1 MVRLLE
7 SWSLVIHY
15 PVCSYA
21 ADPWFVRHS
30 SICSDQGRSSIGSS
44 IAALSLLRCS
54 SVAGP
59 LLIHHWSI
67 VDPSLVHHWS
77 ITGPSLVHHW
87 SITALSARPLL
98 SCHSSVCSSVAGP
111 STGVVVTG
119 PSLVCL
125 LLHRSS
131 ACTSPLVCRWSVADP
146 WLIWLLES
154 WSLVRGSYITR
165 PSTRVVAV
173 LSLGSTRHC
182 FTSVRLFDST
192 LRSS

>member
-1 MVRLLE
+1 MVRHSSICSGQGRWPIGSSICLGHGRWSFTHPSVCPSLLCLLGSWSLVRLLGSWSLVRLLE

-67 VDPSLVHHWS
+67 
-77 ITGPSLVHHW
+77 
-87 SITALSARPLL
+87 TALSARPLL

-131 ACTSPLVCRWSVADP
+131 ACTSPLVCR
-146 WLIWLLES
+146 
-154 WSLVRGSYITR
+154 
-165 PSTRVVAV
+165 
-173 LSLGSTRHC
+173 
-182 FTSVRLFDST
+182 
-192 LRSS
+192 

>member
-59 LLIHHWSI
+59 LLI
-67 VDPSLVHHWS
+67 HHWS

-165 PSTRVVAV
+165 PSTRVVSV

>member
-87 SITALSARPLL
+87 SITGPSLVHH
-98 SCHSSVCSSVAGP
+98 CSVCSSVAFLSFVCLLVRRWSVYWSRGHWP
-111 STGVVVTG
+111 VAGLSAP

-125 LLHRSS
+125 YL
-131 ACTSPLVCRWSVADP
+131 SVG
-146 WLIWLLES
+146 L
-154 WSLVRGSYITR
+154 SLVRR
-165 PSTRVVAV
+165 
-173 LSLGSTRHC
+173 
-182 FTSVRLFDST
+182 
-192 LRSS
+192 